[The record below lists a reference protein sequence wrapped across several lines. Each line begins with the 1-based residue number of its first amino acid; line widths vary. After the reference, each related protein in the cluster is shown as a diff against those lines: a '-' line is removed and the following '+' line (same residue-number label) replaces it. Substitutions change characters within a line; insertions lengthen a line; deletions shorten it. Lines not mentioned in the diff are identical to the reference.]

1 MDPGSALGDQPEGAS
16 GTFPMDAAP
25 AEVHAVAVSSH
36 HMAAAGN
43 LSGDDHL
50 LLGVAASCARFLQLD
65 AAVVRLAFTG
75 AALAAPPVA
84 LLYPLAYLFLRG
96 RHVRAWRPLADAD
109 SRSVTGTLGVLAV
122 ELAVVLAARRLG
134 WTLPNP
140 VVVTLL
146 LCQAALA
153 LGWRRLDRTER
164 WSWLLGSSSTRSVRL
179 GRLAVSGDTVRVALG
194 LAATLFAVDII
205 TSRAIPWSLM
215 NQLQRALWP
224 FELLALGLA
233 VVVVPRLFQVGSQF
247 AAERRE
253 RIRAD
258 ERADLAAHLHDSV
271 LQTLILIQRHG
282 GDPAGMAQLAR
293 RQEREL
299 RDWLY
304 GGAASRDAGRLRD
317 RLTALAAEIEDRY
330 QWRIELIVVGDGD
343 VGVGEEALLAATRE
357 AIVNAAR
364 HSRAPLCDVYA
375 ECGPGA
381 IQMWVRDRG
390 VGFDYGAVA
399 EDRRGLAQS
408 VVARMARAG
417 GTAVVRSS
425 PGNGTEVSLL
435 LPQNGT
441 ST

>member
-1 MDPGSALGDQPEGAS
+1 
-16 GTFPMDAAP
+16 MDATA
-25 AEVHAVAVSSH
+25 AEVHAVAVSTH
-36 HMAAAGN
+36 HVAAAGN

-50 LLGVAASCARFLQLD
+50 LLGVAASTARFLELD

-84 LLYPLAYLFLRG
+84 LAYPLAYLCLRG
-96 RHVRAWRPLADAD
+96 RRVRAWAPLAGAD
-109 SRSVTGTLGVLAV
+109 SRSTRGTLGVLAV
-122 ELAVVLAARRLG
+122 ELAVVLAARGLG
-134 WTLPNP
+134 WTLPDP

-146 LCQAALA
+146 VCQAALA
-153 LGWRRLDRTER
+153 LGFRRLDRTER
-164 WSWLLGSSSTRSVRL
+164 WSWLLGSASRPRVRL
-179 GRLAVSGDTVRVALG
+179 GRLAISGDTVRVAVG
-194 LAATLFAVDII
+194 LAAILFAVDII
-205 TSRAIPWSLM
+205 ASRRIPWSLM

-247 AAERRE
+247 AAERRD

-304 GGAASRDAGRLRD
+304 GAVASRDAGRLRD

-343 VGVGEEALLAATRE
+343 VGAGEEALLAATRE

-375 ECGPGA
+375 ECGPGRSRSGCA
-381 IQMWVRDRG
+381 TAG
-390 VGFDYGAVA
+390 SA
-399 EDRRGLAQS
+399 S
-408 VVARMARAG
+408 TMARSPRTGAG
-417 GTAVVRSS
+417 
-425 PGNGTEVSLL
+425 
-435 LPQNGT
+435 
-441 ST
+441 

>member
-1 MDPGSALGDQPEGAS
+1 
-16 GTFPMDAAP
+16 MDATP
-25 AEVHAVAVSSH
+25 AEVHAVAVSTH
-36 HMAAAGN
+36 HVAAAGN

-50 LLGVAASCARFLQLD
+50 LLGVAASTARFLQLD

-75 AALAAPPVA
+75 AALAAPPLVLA
-84 LLYPLAYLFLRG
+84 YPLAYLCLRG
-96 RHVRAWRPLADAD
+96 RRVRAWAPLAGAD
-109 SRSVTGTLGVLAV
+109 SRSARGTLGVLAV
-122 ELAVVLAARRLG
+122 ELAVVLAARGLG
-134 WTLPNP
+134 WTLPDP

-146 LCQAALA
+146 VCQAALA
-153 LGWRRLDRTER
+153 LGFRRLDRTER
-164 WSWLLGSSSTRSVRL
+164 WSWLLGSASRPRVRL
-179 GRLAVSGDTVRVALG
+179 GRLAISGDTVRVVVG
-194 LAATLFAVDII
+194 LAAILFAVDVIA
-205 TSRAIPWSLM
+205 SRRIPWSLM
-215 NQLQRALWP
+215 NQLQRAVWP

-247 AAERRE
+247 AAERRD

-304 GGAASRDAGRLRD
+304 GAVASRDAGRLRD

-343 VGVGEEALLAATRE
+343 VGAGEEALLAATRE

-375 ECGPGA
+375 ECAPGA
-381 IQMWVRDRG
+381 IQIWVRDRG

-399 EDRRGLAQS
+399 EDRRGLTQS
-408 VVARMARAG
+408 VVARMDRAG
-417 GTAVVRSS
+417 GTAAVRSS
-425 PGNGTEVSLL
+425 PGNGTEISLQ
-435 LPQNGT
+435 LPQNGAAA
-441 ST
+441 